1 MIGNP
6 FYEFILLLNVRASGA
21 GCRPTPRWRPLSSP
35 KRLGPFHSDRCPCD
49 ATRFVLQT
57 MDGEEFIGLLFLG
70 AVIGALIFVF
80 AAVLWRLTRPGTR
93 PTIPADR
100 RTARGDAM
108 WRVVSLLA
116 LLCFVADSRAQGGS
130 LFPTVV
136 PKEGSEFTIDPP
148 SIFSPPIDP
157 IIVMPLPA
165 TWVLMLTALLL
176 ALAAYRLFSVPD

>member
-1 MIGNP
+1 MSARPVPDANRRRDGGP
-6 FYEFILLLNVRASGA
+6 F
-21 GCRPTPRWRPLSSP
+21 RPLSD
-35 KRLGPFHSDRCPCD
+35 RGPFHSDRCPCG

-93 PTIPADR
+93 PTIPVDR

-116 LLCFVADSRAQGGS
+116 LLCFVAHSRAQGGS

-165 TWVLMLTALLL
+165 TWVLMLTAFLL

>member
-1 MIGNP
+1 MP
-6 FYEFILLLNVRASGA
+6 VWRDSVCAS
-21 GCRPTPRWRPLSSP
+21 
-35 KRLGPFHSDRCPCD
+35 
-49 ATRFVLQT
+49 T
-57 MDGEEFIGLLFLG
+57 MDEFIGLLLLG

-93 PTIPADR
+93 PTIPVDW
-100 RTARGDAM
+100 RTARGCAM
-108 WRVVSLLA
+108 GGVLSLLA
-116 LLCFVADSRAQGGS
+116 LLYFVADSRAQGGS
-130 LFPTVV
+130 LLPTFV
-136 PKEGSEFTIDPP
+136 PKGSEFTIDPP